1 MKFSA
6 SSSQLLKHLQI
17 AGGAISSNPVLPILE
32 DYLIEIGQNQ
42 ITITASDLETS
53 IITTMEAN
61 TEGSGKAA
69 VPAKILMDT
78 LKALP
83 EQPVTIEID
92 EETRGVR
99 ITSSYGTYKMV
110 GENGEDFP
118 DLPSEEDDGLD
129 SVSLNSEDLADA
141 IGKTLF
147 ATSNDELRPN
157 MNGVYFQI
165 DFGKITFVATDAHK
179 LVRYILDGLDSEVST
194 SFIVPKKALNLMKNA
209 LPGEGK
215 LSLAFNNSNAFFQF
229 NETRLIC
236 RLIDARFPDYNA
248 VIPTENPNTLTV
260 GRNDL
265 LNSLRRIIIYSN
277 KTTHQVKFNIEAEE
291 LVISAQD
298 LDFSNEATE
307 RLPCQYSGEQLA
319 ISFNAKFLI
328 EMLGVLD
335 CEEVRFEM
343 SSPNR
348 AGILVPAEQEEG
360 KDLLMLLMPVIV
372 SH

>member
-6 SSSQLLKHLQI
+6 SSTQLLKHLQI

-32 DYLIEIGQNQ
+32 DYLIEIGKNQ

-61 TEGSGKAA
+61 TEGKGLAA

-83 EQPVTIEID
+83 EQPVTVEID
-92 EETRGVR
+92 PETYGVR

-110 GENGEDFP
+110 GANGEDFP
-118 DLPSEEDDGLD
+118 DLPSEEAEDLD
-129 SVSLNSEDLADA
+129 SVSLSSEDLADA

-179 LVRYILDGLDSEVST
+179 LVRYILNGLDSKVST

-209 LPGEGK
+209 LPEEGP
-215 LSLAFNNSNAFFQF
+215 LSLSFNNSNAFFQF
-229 NETRLIC
+229 GDTRLIC

-248 VIPTENPNTLTV
+248 VIPKENPNTLTV
-260 GRNDL
+260 LRSDL

-277 KTTHQVKFNIEAEE
+277 KTTHQVKFNIEPTE

-307 RLPCQYSGEQLA
+307 RLACQYSGEPMN

-343 SSPNR
+343 SNPNR
-348 AGILVPAEQEEG
+348 AGILVPAEQDEG